1 MFASS
6 RRPIAAMLAEFV
18 LLLWMMPRSKLPFL
32 GRAWLPAGE
41 SPRSQPNEC
50 QLSVKSLE
58 QLRET
63 VS

>member
-41 SPRSQPNEC
+41 SPRSQP
-50 QLSVKSLE
+50 
-58 QLRET
+58 T
-63 VS
+63 VHAPYH